1 MRNRYRTKLLLMNLK
16 LLAISLEVIII
27 LIFLESVKA
36 KNLNLC
42 PNTIIVLTVN
52 GILKVW

>member
-1 MRNRYRTKLLLMNLK
+1 MRNRYRTKHLLMNLK
-16 LLAISLEVIII
+16 LLAISLKVITI

-42 PNTIIVLTVN
+42 PNTIIVLIETEH
-52 GILKVW
+52 